1 VPDRPDAGAC
11 TQWLTDRRAEKQRRE
26 VLSLLAEHPGITY
39 AMTSDT
45 DLEPDA
51 VIVTLAI
58 RGKATCELRVP
69 KDR

>member
-1 VPDRPDAGAC
+1 M
-11 TQWLTDRRAEKQRRE
+11 
-26 VLSLLAEHPGITY
+26 LAEHPGITY